1 MFANWADMTQIS
13 KPIIAAVNGYAL
25 GGGCELAMQC
35 DVRPLGL
42 GMAFVKGWKY
52 LVMQCDLRRLVGSR
66 PVGMRHESFLTV
78 THDTLTDMKL
88 CTPTNTYTHKH
99 THTHTYTHTHT
110 QHR

>member
-78 THDTLTDMKL
+78 THDV
-88 CTPTNTYTHKH
+88 N
-99 THTHTYTHTHT
+99 
-110 QHR
+110 